1 MSFATNAVPS
11 HLPLLPVDRA
21 GRLAGMHNLLRK
33 ELSGWWGTRLWWIQ
47 VLIWGVLLNGV
58 TTVVMLSEPTLAA
71 GDLLR
76 DVTSTFLQMG
86 GIAIGIGVVLTVQG
100 AIVGEK
106 ELGTAAWVMSKPA
119 SRPAFVLAKLTGHA
133 VGFVVTAIVVPAA
146 VFWVEVTVLLSARPA
161 VGPFVVGLGIV
172 TLSVVFYVA
181 LTLALG
187 TLATG
192 RGPVAGVGI
201 GLVLAGVF
209 FKGMLPPVIVRAMPW
224 LLGDIAG
231 AIATGG
237 PLVEGWRL
245 PVVTTALAGASFML
259 VAVWRFG
266 REEF

>member
-1 MSFATNAVPS
+1 MSSATSTVTGT
-11 HLPLLPVDRA
+11 LPLLPVDRA
-21 GRLAGMHNLLRK
+21 GRLAGMRNLLRK
-33 ELSGWWGTRLWWIQ
+33 ELSGWWRTRLWWIQ
-47 VLIWGVLLNGV
+47 VLIWVALLNGV
-58 TTVVMLSEPTLAA
+58 TTVVMLTEPTLAA

-76 DVTSTFLQMG
+76 DVTNTFLQMA

-119 SRPAFVLAKLTGHA
+119 SRPAFVVAKLIGHA
-133 VGFVVTAIVVPAA
+133 VGFVGTAIVVPVA
-146 VFWVEVTVLLSARPA
+146 VFWLEATALLSATPA
-161 VGPFVVGLGIV
+161 VGPFAIGVGIV
-172 TLSVVFYVA
+172 TLGVVFYLT
-181 LTLALG
+181 LTLAVG
-187 TLATG
+187 TFSTG
-192 RGPVAGVGI
+192 RGPVAGIGI

-231 AIATGG
+231 AIATGA
-237 PLVEGWRL
+237 PLVPGW
-245 PVVTTALAGASFML
+245 PVPIVTTAVVAAVLIL